1 MGDYD
6 AFDSAAP
13 SQIEKLLLAP
23 HDYDSAVVSRSTVKF
38 RPQGTSVYNDSA
50 RTMQFRLSSSDY
62 LDMSTLKFG
71 FKLTR
76 AFSNQ
81 IQEDMYALS
90 CIQDIRVEAGGVT
103 VEDIRGVN
111 RCLKPLIYCGV
122 DADYLRGDLTQA
134 GSYKYVPSHVGVFST
149 NVGAS
154 EPQGQTSQL
163 PTAGNPPVTAS
174 DVQGSLLRFAPTI
187 NGLAPISVAGTYS
200 DTGLNTVFNQVV
212 DKVNTL
218 IAQRD
223 NSPYSVYLAHP
234 ADSYGF
240 EQNSAGS
247 ASTPVTSDGI
257 PGLDLAAGDGIYVP
271 SDSAIPTVAATKGT
285 GGKST
290 NSICNNN
297 YTCGNYLG
305 KAVRPNSMP
314 IDYAISPAFQN
325 DAVTTHVTAGMRAA
339 KGTKL
344 SAALTQDYSFPMHLV
359 LGICRIS
366 SYLPVRN
373 LGSLLLELTL
383 APYNQQFIHVYPM
396 FQDSST
402 ATTQVTQD
410 HDAAKANATAMASSR
425 DYSITAPYMQCDA
438 VRCSDAV
445 VARVDE
451 MCASSSGYSLP
462 FESYSTLTTPF
473 AYTSQLSLTY
483 SRAFSKLKSVHVSF
497 QQQESASNLHLSK
510 SDYYMGSRYRSHRLT
525 VGSTSFPLVDCDTP
539 SEAYSEL
546 QKSLSHLGTTRGSV
560 VDRKTW
566 LGERADFAENQF
578 SVAGFMP
585 DIVTANAGGLGAM
598 RAATGLPTQASSC
611 ALWGVPLERVLTKG
625 GSTYGSGISTRA
637 SGMQVQADF
646 QFQDWTDTDWMTGT
660 GSLMDPKYLDAHLGN
675 SRMLA
680 YTVFHIDGLLRISND
695 AVSVSI

>member
-6 AFDSAAP
+6 AFESAAP
-13 SQIEKLLLAP
+13 SQVEKLLLAP
-23 HDYDSAVVSRSTVKF
+23 HDYDSAIVSRSTVKY

-50 RTMQFRLSSSDY
+50 RQIQFRLSSPDY

-76 AFSNQ
+76 AFPNQ
-81 IQEDMYALS
+81 IQEDLYALS

-103 VEDIRGVN
+103 VEDIRNVN

-122 DADYLRGDLTQA
+122 DADYLRGDLTSA
-134 GSYKYVPSHVGVFST
+134 GSYKYVSSHVGVFST
-149 NVGAS
+149 NTGAS
-154 EPQGQTSQL
+154 EPQGQTGQT
-163 PTAGNPPVTAS
+163 PTATIPPVTND
-174 DVQGSLLRFAPTI
+174 DVDNGLLRFLPTL
-187 NGLAPISVAGTYS
+187 NGLAAASGTP
-200 DTGLNTVFNQVV
+200 DAAALNLVIT
-212 DKVNTL
+212 KVNQL
-218 IAQRD
+218 ITNRG

-234 ADSYGF
+234 ANDYGY
-240 EQNSAGS
+240 AAP
-247 ASTPVTSDGI
+247 ASGASVAVASSTI
-257 PGLDLAAGDGIYVP
+257 PSLDLAAGGIYVP
-271 SDSAIPTVAATKGT
+271 SDAAIPTVAASAGT

-297 YTCGNYLG
+297 YTCGSYLG

-314 IDYAISPAFQN
+314 IDYAVSPAFQD
-325 DAVTTHVTAGMRAA
+325 DAAADHIPAGRKA
-339 KGTKL
+339 KGSKL

-402 ATTQVTQD
+402 ATTQVTAD
-410 HDAAKANATAMASSR
+410 NDAAKANATAMANSR
-425 DYSITAPYMQCDA
+425 EYSITAPYMQVDA

-445 VARVDE
+445 VARIDE

-462 FESYSTLTTPF
+462 FESYSCLTSPF
-473 AYTSQLSLTY
+473 SYTSQLSLTY
-483 SRAFSKLKSVHVSF
+483 SRAFSKLKSVYVSF

-525 VGSTSFPLVDCDTP
+525 VGSTSMPLVDCDTP

-598 RAATGLPTQASSC
+598 RAATGLPTQNPSC
-611 ALWGVPLERVLTKG
+611 ALWGTPLERVLTKG

-637 SGMQVQADF
+637 SGMQIQHEF
-646 QFQDWTDTDWMTGT
+646 QFQDWTDTDWMAGT
-660 GSLMDPKYLDAHLGN
+660 GSLLDPKYLDAHLGN